1 MEKIYAPVKVTTLCR
16 YEHFKRCIESL
27 SRCTGANE
35 TELFIGLDYPAKKEH
50 WPGYNKISSY
60 VYTIKGFKEVHV
72 FRREVNYGPLKNSRD
87 LSETISKRFDRYIA
101 TEDDNEFSPNFL
113 EYMNGYLEKYKDNPQ
128 VLYICGYYYPFEKAN
143 IKDSY
148 PYKSFPMKSYNAWGS
163 GSWFYKREKVAGF
176 ADNSKVR
183 GYLQDSKLI
192 RKLFKLKLN
201 VIVHRMLQ
209 RYQSGACGD
218 LLIRSYVAL
227 NNCYCIF
234 PRVSKVRNNG
244 FDGSGLNCYVNESYK
259 QQSIDTDTTFQIED
273 FELKDYDEI
282 LSAYKAIYERGWI
295 INFLCVMEYWIFRI
309 FKINIVANKGFIKLR
324 KRFHLYKVV
333 SKS

>member
-35 TELFIGLDYPAKKEH
+35 TELFVGLDYPAKEEH

-87 LSETISKRFDRYIA
+87 LSEIISKKFDRYIM

-113 EYMNGYLEKYKDNPQ
+113 EYMNGYLEKYKDDSN
-128 VLYICGYYYPFEKAN
+128 VVAVCGYYYPFEKAK
-143 IKDSY
+143 IKASY
-148 PYKSFPMKSYNAWGS
+148 PFNAFPMKSYNAWGA
-163 GSWFYKREKVAGF
+163 GGWFDKRKKISEF

-192 RKLFKLKLN
+192 KRFFKLKLHVN
-201 VIVHRMLQ
+201 VHRMLQ
-209 RYQSGACGD
+209 RYQTGACGD
-218 LLIRSYVAL
+218 LLMRSYVAL

-244 FDGSGLNCYVNESYK
+244 FDGSGLNCYVNEVYAK
-259 QQSIDTDTTFQIED
+259 QQIDMDITFKVED
-273 FELKDYDEI
+273 FDLKDYDEM
-282 LSAYKAIYERGWI
+282 LSAYKAIYGVGLMKRI
-295 INFLCVMEYWIFRI
+295 LVRMEYFIFRY
-309 FKINIVANKGFIKLR
+309 FKINVVSNPTLR
-324 KRFHLYKVV
+324 KIRKKLHLYKVV
-333 SKS
+333 EKA